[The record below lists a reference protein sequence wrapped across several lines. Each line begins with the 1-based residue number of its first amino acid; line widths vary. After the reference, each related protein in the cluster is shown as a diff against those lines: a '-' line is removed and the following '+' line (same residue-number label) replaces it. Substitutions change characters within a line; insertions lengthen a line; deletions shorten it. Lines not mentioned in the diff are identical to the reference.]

1 MANSGLTWVAG
12 IDYSLTSPAI
22 CVAEVLDN
30 NIKFEDCRFH
40 YIRQTKSQDT
50 FKVFNAYE
58 YPKYSS
64 EIERYIALA
73 DWTIEVIRWY
83 NGRVKCVYLE
93 DYAFAATGRV
103 FNIAENMG
111 VLKCRLLKEKF
122 KYVTIPPTVVKKH
135 ATGKGNANKELMY
148 DTFLAETKVGLKEE
162 LTPRSTSITNPVSD
176 IVDAYYICRTGFYS

>member
-1 MANSGLTWVAG
+1 MTWVAG

-40 YIRQTKSQDT
+40 FIKQTKSQDS

-64 EIERYIALA
+64 EIERYIALS
-73 DWTIEVIRWY
+73 DWSIEVIRWY
-83 NGRVKCVYLE
+83 NGRVECVYIE

-111 VLKCRLLKEKF
+111 VLKCRLQKEKF

-148 DTFLAETKVGLKEE
+148 EAFVNELLTPTDLKEK
-162 LTPRSTSITNPVSD
+162 LTPRATKITNPVSD
-176 IVDAYYICRTGFYS
+176 IVDSYFIAKAGAEGLL